1 MFTSEEAIGASV
13 LGFILVIYAV
23 ILLFAIAVNVISRW
37 IFFKKCGEDGWKSLI
52 PIYTDITL
60 LKISEL
66 HFWWIFLIYASAIIS
81 ILTIIF
87 SIVSTVSTG
96 EPSEFI
102 SIILSLLSFP
112 LSLVTLFAKF
122 NLSYNLAKKFNQG
135 TGYAV
140 LLFFFEPIMF
150 FVFGLSKSF
159 EFDKDVEVSPN
170 GVIGANTTTS
180 NSNEYCKECGSKV
193 SKSDIYCQNCGE
205 RVR

>member
-13 LGFILVIYAV
+13 LGFILVIYAI

-66 HFWWIFLIYASAIIS
+66 HFWWIFLIYASAILSLITIPIS
-81 ILTIIF
+81 ISTTI
-87 SIVSTVSTG
+87 SSG
-96 EPSEFI
+96 ETSEFV
-102 SIILSLLSFP
+102 SVILGLLSFP